1 MGEFF
6 DLQEAG
12 LLDEM
17 GEYIGDDPGYHAAN
31 SAAPRNQQIRNFMK
45 QRGITTPKAQ
55 KRAIKEYG
63 IDMCTSRP
71 TFHAY
76 HNWKVFKDFI
86 NKRVG
91 YVAPNK
97 KSNHAS

>member
-12 LLDEM
+12 ILDEM
-17 GEYIGDDPGYHAAN
+17 GEYIGDDNGYWHAQSASGARN
-31 SAAPRNQQIRNFMK
+31 SQIRNFMK

-55 KRAIKEYG
+55 KKAIKEYG
-63 IDMCTSRP
+63 IDLCTDRP
-71 TFHAY
+71 TFHAFN
-76 HNWKVFKDFI
+76 NWKVFKDFI

-91 YVAPNK
+91 YIAPAK
-97 KSNHAS
+97 KAK